1 MSGSATAV
9 SIFHREGDPEA
20 FQSWATQTAQAAG
33 TAPGFVESQL
43 SLGGV
48 ETAGLETLDWAM
60 GVTFSNEDDLHRWLD
75 SQRQAELTDQARAL
89 GLRRLSVDLIL
100 ADGTLPNGIA
110 IFLHTVKPGQE
121 HEFIAAEVE
130 LVAVSA
136 KFSGFEGTAVLGP
149 GHPGGQWLS
158 ILRFRTDHH
167 LQSWM
172 QSPERRSALPDLR
185 AQLAEDFVAITRS
198 TPFGSILRVQDGA
211 TRVTPKW
218 KTAMLVLLV
227 LYPTVMLL
235 SRFLGPMLTDLGAE
249 PWLSMWLSQIVS
261 VGLLTWFLMPTV
273 TGWFRHW
280 LDPVDGAGLR
290 VSLIGAGAIVVV
302 YAATLTLFV
311 SVTWLQFW
319 DYID

>member
-1 MSGSATAV
+1 MASSATAV
-9 SIFHREGDPEA
+9 SVFHHDGSAEA
-20 FQSWATQTAQAAG
+20 FQAWAAQAAG
-33 TAPGFVESQL
+33 AARSAPGFIESQV
-43 SLGGV
+43 SA
-48 ETAGLETLDWAM
+48 AGPENLDWATA
-60 GVTFSNEDDLHRWLD
+60 VTFSTEDELHRWLD
-75 SQRQAELTDQARAL
+75 SPQRAGLLDQAGGL
-89 GLRRLSVDLIL
+89 GLRRLSIDLTLVD
-100 ADGTLPNGIA
+100 GSLPTGVA
-110 IFLHTVKPGQE
+110 IFLHTVKPGME
-121 HEFIAAEVE
+121 REFLDAEVA

-136 KFSGFEGTAVLGP
+136 AFSGFEGTSVLQP

-172 QSPERRSALPDLR
+172 QSAERRGALPELR

-198 TPFGSILRVQDGA
+198 TPFGSILRLQDGA

-227 LYPTVMLL
+227 LYPTVMTL
-235 SRFLGPMLTDLGAE
+235 SRFLGPALDNFGAE

-261 VGLLTWFLMPTV
+261 VGLMTWFLMPVV
-273 TGWFRHW
+273 TGWFRRW
-280 LDPVDGAGLR
+280 LDPVDGAGVR
-290 VSLIGAGAIVVV
+290 ISLFGAGVVV
-302 YAATLTLFV
+302 AVYAVTLTLFA